1 MKRLIL
7 PALLTLLGASL
18 ATSQRPNVS
27 LEGATVYNYE
37 IVKIYPHDPE
47 AYTQGLEFSDGNF
60 FEGTG
65 VQGRSDIRRVKL
77 ETGEVLQKVPIPPNQ
92 FGEGITLFQGK
103 LYQLTWQSRV
113 GYIYDAKTMKLER
126 TFKYRT
132 EGWGLT
138 HNGKELI
145 LSDGTP
151 VIYFLDAKT
160 QRVTNQIFVT
170 APDGSLVN
178 HLNELEFINGE
189 IWANVWMTDLIARIN
204 PKTGKIS
211 SFVNLKGL
219 LSGVLTRDS
228 NAVLNGIAYD
238 TTGKRLFV
246 TGKLWSFLYEI
257 KLKK

>member
-1 MKRLIL
+1 M
-7 PALLTLLGASL
+7 
-18 ATSQRPNVS
+18 
-27 LEGATVYNYE
+27 
-37 IVKIYPHDPE
+37 
-47 AYTQGLEFSDGNF
+47 
-60 FEGTG
+60 
-65 VQGRSDIRRVKL
+65 KL
-77 ETGEVLQKVPIPPNQ
+77 ETGEVLQKVPIPSNQ

-113 GYIYDAKTMKLER
+113 GYIYDAQTMKLER
-126 TFKYRT
+126 TFKYKT

-151 VIYFLDAKT
+151 VIYFLDTKT

-170 APDGSLVN
+170 APDGSPVN
-178 HLNELEFINGE
+178 NINELEFVNGE
-189 IWANVWMTDLIARIN
+189 IWANIWKTDLIARIN

-219 LSGVLTRDS
+219 PNGVLNRDA

-238 TTGKRLFV
+238 AAGKRLFV
-246 TGKLWSFLYEI
+246 TGKNWAFLFEI